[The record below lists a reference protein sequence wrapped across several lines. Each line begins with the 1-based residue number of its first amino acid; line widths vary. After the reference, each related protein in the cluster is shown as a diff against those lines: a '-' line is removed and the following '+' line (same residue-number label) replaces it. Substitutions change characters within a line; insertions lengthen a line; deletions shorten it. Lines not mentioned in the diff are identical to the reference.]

1 MDQKTLDDLLKKYPT
16 AVQGDDGLTVITC
29 VARLAYVHFDK
40 PHAPKG
46 TNKEAR
52 YSCAVIIPPNADWSP
67 LKEAAKKAWAESP
80 LRAQTPKTL
89 PFKEQKEQFAKK
101 RDGFAETGIFFN
113 CETKNPVDLFGADM
127 QRIPVDQAYS
137 GMWARV
143 KVRASAYDVSGNNG
157 IKFWV
162 QAVQKI
168 ADDEKFS
175 GGSSEDGFEAV
186 NAPAGSGPA
195 KVPANSASSVW

>member
-16 AVQGDDGLTVITC
+16 AAQGDDGLTVITC
-29 VARLAYVHFDK
+29 VARLSFVHFDK
-40 PHAPKG
+40 PHQQKG
-46 TNKEAR
+46 TNKEPR
-52 YSCAVIIPPNADWSP
+52 YSCAVIIPPNADFAP
-67 LKEAAKKAWAESP
+67 LVAAAKKAWAESAW
-80 LRAQTPKTL
+80 RSEQPKTK
-89 PFKEQKEQFAKK
+89 PFKDQKDMAAEGY
-101 RDGFAETGIFFN
+101 DGFSENGMFFN

-143 KVRASAYDVSGNNG
+143 KVRASAYSVSGNTG
-157 IKFWV
+157 VKFWL

-168 ADDEKFS
+168 ADDTKFS

-186 NAPAGSGPA
+186 SAPAGSGPA